1 MHRSMAGDGHNPF
14 HVLCKMYGVDMAKKL
29 AKNLGLKVTKEEIER
44 ERVMEEEKTKAMLF
58 ALTGIKEG
66 DNRNAS
72 SDMDHCGV

>member
-1 MHRSMAGDGHNPF
+1 MRRSMAGDGHIPF
-14 HVLCKMYGVDMAKKL
+14 HVLCQMFGVDTAKKL

-44 ERVMEEEKTKAMLF
+44 DRVMEEEKAKAMLF

-72 SDMDHCGV
+72 SDMDHSGV